1 MNGELSVSQSEIR
14 DFICQQAARDLPQLE
29 VLECSPANEEF
40 FYLHLRDPF
49 SQASLLLPIA
59 NQWVE
64 ECKLNC
70 DPSVC
75 NLARAFDQASRILDF
90 RGVAGPGVN

>member
-1 MNGELSVSQSEIR
+1 MSQDEIR
-14 DFICQQAARDLPQLE
+14 GFICQGATRDLPQLE
-29 VLECSPANEEF
+29 VLECSPANEKF

-49 SQASLLLPIA
+49 SQASLVLPIA

-75 NLARAFDQASRILDF
+75 SLARAFDQASRILDF
-90 RGVAGPGVN
+90 RGVAAPGVS